1 MSDLNAP
8 EPKIFEADGDPTTED
23 LVREDAIHGVPS
35 DLLPALGAEVDPIE
49 PYEGATEVRP

>member
-8 EPKIFEADGDPTTED
+8 EPQLFEADGDPTTED
-23 LVREDAIHGVPS
+23 LVRQDIFHNQPS